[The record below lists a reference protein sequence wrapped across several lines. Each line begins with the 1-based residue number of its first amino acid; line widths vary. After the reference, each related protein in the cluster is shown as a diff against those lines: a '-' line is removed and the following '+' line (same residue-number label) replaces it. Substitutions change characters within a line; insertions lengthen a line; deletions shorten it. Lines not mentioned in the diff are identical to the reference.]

1 MTVLKIVEKLLV
13 GAKPILKNNTCVIY
27 CESDNVSFFIAV
39 DTIDYSIINI
49 SLFDDKKQIF
59 ISDEVKKFAINI
71 IKLSIEKSAVKTYP
85 AIIFCE
91 VYALSEKE
99 AQIILD
105 NIVTEMKITY
115 DNNPTAKIVKD
126 DFLHMENYTY
136 NPSLN

>member
-13 GAKPILKNNTCVIY
+13 GAKPVLKNNTCIIY
-27 CESDNVSFFIAV
+27 CEKDNVSFFIAV
-39 DTIDYSIINI
+39 DTIDFSIINI

-59 ISDEVKKFAINI
+59 ISEEVKKFALNV
-71 IKLSIEKSAVKTYP
+71 IKLNIEKSAVKTYP

-91 VYALSEKE
+91 IYALSEKE
-99 AQIILD
+99 AEIILD

-115 DNNPTAKIVKD
+115 DNNPSGKMIKD
-126 DFLHMENYTY
+126 EFLHLENYTC